1 MLTQKELDAA
11 VRKMIANLD
20 EVNLYFIQKIA
31 TQIKK
36 IGEMNP
42 TSIHRYTIMLEMGAD
57 IADISGKLQAAT
69 RLTQQQMAVV
79 YNAALQDNFTD
90 PRFKAA
96 LAAHPLPREEN
107 QRLVQYTR
115 NIAAQTSGA
124 LQNLSNTTAISVPY
138 QQAIDKAILSVST
151 GMTDYKSAMRQT
163 IKDIG
168 WAGMQV
174 QYASGYH
181 RRLDTAARQNIID
194 GACQIAQ
201 HSADEIGKALGY
213 DAVELSAHLNSAPDH
228 EPVQG
233 HIFLLAEYAKM
244 QAGMA
249 CVDVNGHH
257 FAGFKRPIGEWNAGA
272 LMLHCLVGGAQGIV
286 FVLDG
291 RGHVAGQNLR
301 RIVVDS
307 RRGHDL
313 GPQGC
318 AGAGAAFA
326 DQAERVRQHRRVG
339 GMLAQRFGP
348 GAAHQAPPC
357 NVFHAAEQRTER
369 IGFHLHLTSGLWY
382 TGVAFS
388 IPQLF
393 EM

>member
-31 TQIKK
+31 AQIKK

-69 RLTQQQMAVV
+69 RLTQQQTAVV
-79 YNAALQDNFTD
+79 YNTALQDNFTD

-168 WAGMQV
+168 LAGMQV
-174 QYASGYH
+174 QAAITAALIPPPVRTSLTGLAKLPSTAPTKSARRWAMMPWSCPHISTAPPTMSRCKVTFSCWPNTPRCRQAWPAWTWTAITLQDSSVLSASGTAGTLP
-181 RRLDTAARQNIID
+181 RR
-194 GACQIAQ
+194 
-201 HSADEIGKALGY
+201 
-213 DAVELSAHLNSAPDH
+213 SAP
-228 EPVQG
+228 
-233 HIFLLAEYAKM
+233 
-244 QAGMA
+244 
-249 CVDVNGHH
+249 NT
-257 FAGFKRPIGEWNAGA
+257 R
-272 LMLHCLVGGAQGIV
+272 
-286 FVLDG
+286 
-291 RGHVAGQNLR
+291 
-301 RIVVDS
+301 
-307 RRGHDL
+307 
-313 GPQGC
+313 C
-318 AGAGAAFA
+318 A
-326 DQAERVRQHRRVG
+326 
-339 GMLAQRFGP
+339 
-348 GAAHQAPPC
+348 
-357 NVFHAAEQRTER
+357 N
-369 IGFHLHLTSGLWY
+369 
-382 TGVAFS
+382 
-388 IPQLF
+388 IPTTNWRHG
-393 EM
+393 

>member
-1 MLTQKELDAA
+1 MLTQKELEAA

-42 TSIHRYTIMLEMGAD
+42 TSIHRYAIMLEMGAD
-57 IADISGKLQAAT
+57 VADISGKLQAAT
-69 RLTQQQMAVV
+69 RLTQQHMAVV
-79 YNAALQDNFTD
+79 YNTALQDNFTD

-107 QRLVQYTR
+107 QRLIQYTR

-181 RRLDTAARQNIID
+181 RRLDTDARQNIID

-201 HSADEIGKALGY
+201 HSADEIGKVLGY

-228 EPVQG
+228 ELVQG
-233 HIFLLAEYAKM
+233 HVFLLAEYAKM

-249 CVDVNGHH
+249 CVDVDGHH
-257 FAGFKRPIGEWNAGA
+257 FAGFKRPIGEWNCGHFAAPFSTEYSVRKYSDHQLAAWITSNHAGVNIGNKEG
-272 LMLHCLVGGAQGIV
+272 LTLYQCSQMMRKIET
-286 FVLDG
+286 DT
-291 RGHVAGQNLR
+291 RRWKDVAIAARAADDDDLR
-301 RIVVDS
+301 REA
-307 RRGHDL
+307 
-313 GPQGC
+313 Q
-318 AGAGAAFA
+318 
-326 DQAERVRQHRRVG
+326 QHINALSARYN
-339 GMLAQRFGP
+339 LIANQ
-348 GAAHQAPPC
+348 
-357 NVFHAAEQRTER
+357 
-369 IGFHLHLTSGLWY
+369 SGLSQRRDRMAVD
-382 TGVAFS
+382 GFKAIKVSA
-388 IPQLF
+388 
-393 EM
+393 

>member
-1 MLTQKELDAA
+1 MLTQKELEAA

-31 TQIKK
+31 TQIKENRRDESYQHTPLRDHV
-36 IGEMNP
+36 GNGCRCR
-42 TSIHRYTIMLEMGAD
+42 RYFRQA
-57 IADISGKLQAAT
+57 QAAT

-79 YNAALQDNFTD
+79 YNTALQDNFTD

-96 LAAHPLPREEN
+96 LAHPLPREEN
-107 QRLVQYTR
+107 QRLIQYTR

-213 DAVELSAHLNSAPDH
+213 DAVELSAHLNSAP
-228 EPVQG
+228 
-233 HIFLLAEYAKM
+233 
-244 QAGMA
+244 
-249 CVDVNGHH
+249 
-257 FAGFKRPIGEWNAGA
+257 RP
-272 LMLHCLVGGAQGIV
+272 
-286 FVLDG
+286 
-291 RGHVAGQNLR
+291 
-301 RIVVDS
+301 
-307 RRGHDL
+307 
-313 GPQGC
+313 
-318 AGAGAAFA
+318 
-326 DQAERVRQHRRVG
+326 
-339 GMLAQRFGP
+339 
-348 GAAHQAPPC
+348 
-357 NVFHAAEQRTER
+357 
-369 IGFHLHLTSGLWY
+369 
-382 TGVAFS
+382 
-388 IPQLF
+388 
-393 EM
+393 

>member
-107 QRLVQYTR
+107 QRLIQYTR

-201 HSADEIGKALGY
+201 
-213 DAVELSAHLNSAPDH
+213 
-228 EPVQG
+228 
-233 HIFLLAEYAKM
+233 
-244 QAGMA
+244 
-249 CVDVNGHH
+249 
-257 FAGFKRPIGEWNAGA
+257 
-272 LMLHCLVGGAQGIV
+272 
-286 FVLDG
+286 
-291 RGHVAGQNLR
+291 R
-301 RIVVDS
+301 R
-307 RRGHDL
+307 RNR
-313 GPQGC
+313 Q
-318 AGAGAAFA
+318 GAG
-326 DQAERVRQHRRVG
+326 
-339 GMLAQRFGP
+339 L
-348 GAAHQAPPC
+348 
-357 NVFHAAEQRTER
+357 
-369 IGFHLHLTSGLWY
+369 
-382 TGVAFS
+382 
-388 IPQLF
+388 
-393 EM
+393 

>member
-1 MLTQKELDAA
+1 MLTQKELEAA

-42 TSIHRYTIMLEMGAD
+42 TSIHRYAIMLEMGAD
-57 IADISGKLQAAT
+57 VADISGKLQAAT

-79 YNAALQDNFTD
+79 YNTALQDNFTD

-107 QRLVQYTR
+107 QRLIQYTR

-124 LQNLSNTTAISVPY
+124 LQNLSNTTVISVPY

-181 RRLDTAARQNIID
+181 RRLDTAVRQNVVD
-194 GACQIAQ
+194 GVKQITQ
-201 HSADEIGKALGY
+201 HGANAIGEALEYREVEI
-213 DAVELSAHLNSAPDH
+213 SAHMHSAPDH

-233 HIFLLAEYAKM
+233 RIFPKAEFDRM
-244 QAGMA
+244 QAGLS
-249 CVDVNGHH
+249 CTDIDGNVY
-257 FAGFKRPIGEWNAGA
+257 AGFKRPIAEWNCGHFALPFDSRYAKPRYDPAQLHEWAEKNNAGCDIDGKHYTTYQA
-272 LMLHCLVGGAQGIV
+272 QQLMRKMETRVRRYKDTANAARI
-286 FVLDG
+286 
-291 RGHVAGQNLR
+291 AGDDTLR
-301 RIVVDS
+301 RECQMRINAV
-307 RRGHDL
+307 
-313 GPQGC
+313 
-318 AGAGAAFA
+318 AAKY
-326 DQAERVRQHRRVG
+326 
-339 GMLAQRFGP
+339 
-348 GAAHQAPPC
+348 
-357 NVFHAAEQRTER
+357 EQVAK
-369 IGFHLHLTSGLWY
+369 LSGLPMRKQRMSVE
-382 TGVAFS
+382 GFKMVK
-388 IPQLF
+388 L
-393 EM
+393 